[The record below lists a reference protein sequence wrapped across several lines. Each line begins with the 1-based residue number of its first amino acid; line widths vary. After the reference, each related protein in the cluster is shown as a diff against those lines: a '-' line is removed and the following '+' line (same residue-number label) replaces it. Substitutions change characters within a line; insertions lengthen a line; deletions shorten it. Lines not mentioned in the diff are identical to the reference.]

1 MKKKIIVTDGIS
13 ENAKNMLEDKYIVD
27 LKKGLSPE
35 ELKKEIKN
43 YKRFEYNY
51 LNSLPFK
58 KKVFYKMTL
67 FNLNLLYKL

>member
-43 YKRFEYNY
+43 QSR
-51 LNSLPFK
+51 SK
-58 KKVFYKMTL
+58 KYAK
-67 FNLNLLYKL
+67 